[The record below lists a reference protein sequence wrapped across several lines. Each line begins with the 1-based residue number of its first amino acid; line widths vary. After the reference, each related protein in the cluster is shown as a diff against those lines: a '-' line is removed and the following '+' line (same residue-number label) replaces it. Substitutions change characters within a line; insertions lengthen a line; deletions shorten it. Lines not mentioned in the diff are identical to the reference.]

1 MIGHLGARVSA
12 LLDGQLSAAETEE
25 AWQHVYGCHACRDL
39 VEREGWVKS
48 RLAGLAAGAD
58 DASLHD
64 LKGSLL
70 SLTPGD
76 SYLATG
82 RDRLA
87 RRVGVGAAAVGGGA
101 IGAALLGVV
110 ALGMA
115 PGSGAGDLR
124 QPVTQVGNS
133 TQSPSVTA
141 AVRERRQPAARPH
154 LLHRGLD
161 QVVLGP
167 LR

>member
-12 LLDGQLSAAETEE
+12 LLDGQLSADEAEE
-25 AWQHVYGCHACRDL
+25 AWRHVYGCHACRDL

-48 RLAGLAAGAD
+48 RLAGLAADAD
-58 DASLHD
+58 QASLHD

-76 SYLATG
+76 SYLAPG
-82 RDRLA
+82 RDRVA
-87 RRVGVGAAAVGGGA
+87 RRVGIGAAALGGGA

-124 QPVTQVGNS
+124 QPVTQVGNP
-133 TQSPSVTA
+133 TQAPAIAT
-141 AVRERRQPAARPH
+141 AVRQRRQPSTRSH
-154 LLHRGLD
+154 VLHRGLD
-161 QVVLGP
+161 EVVARTLP
-167 LR
+167 

>member
-1 MIGHLGARVSA
+1 MMGHLGARVSA
-12 LLDGQLSAAETEE
+12 LLDGQLPTAEAEE
-25 AWQHVYGCHACRDL
+25 AWRHVYGCHACRDL

-48 RLAGLAAGAD
+48 RLAGLAGGTD
-58 DASLHD
+58 QELHD

-70 SLTPGD
+70 SLSPGD
-76 SYLATG
+76 AFLTPR
-82 RDRLA
+82 RDRVA

-124 QPVTQVGNS
+124 QPISQVDNPTS
-133 TQSPSVTA
+133 TPVATA
-141 AVRERRQPAARPH
+141 AARQRRQAAARP
-154 LLHRGLD
+154 RAPRTGLD
-161 QVVLGP
+161 QVVVRTLH
-167 LR
+167 

>member
-1 MIGHLGARVSA
+1 MSA
-12 LLDGQLSAAETEE
+12 LLDGQLSPADAEE
-25 AWQHVYGCHACRDL
+25 AWRHVYGCHACRDL

-76 SYLATG
+76 AYLTPG
-82 RDRLA
+82 RESMA
-87 RRVGVGAAAVGGGA
+87 RRVGIGAAAVGGGA

-115 PGSGAGDLR
+115 PGSGAGDVRPPVSQIGNATPTPAATTASR
-124 QPVTQVGNS
+124 QRR
-133 TQSPSVTA
+133 QSP
-141 AVRERRQPAARPH
+141 ARLH
-154 LLHRGLD
+154 VVHRGVSES
-161 QVVLGP
+161 VVHTF
-167 LR
+167 R